1 MRLCDIGN
9 QTPLFINSGSPMT
22 KNSTSSSTVLP
33 EHAEITKQGPAKLTL
48 AKIRQ
53 FARSYTFVPV
63 EIPSLGGIIAN

>member
-1 MRLCDIGN
+1 
-9 QTPLFINSGSPMT
+9 MT
-22 KNSTSSSTVLP
+22 KR
-33 EHAEITKQGPAKLTL
+33 GPAKITL